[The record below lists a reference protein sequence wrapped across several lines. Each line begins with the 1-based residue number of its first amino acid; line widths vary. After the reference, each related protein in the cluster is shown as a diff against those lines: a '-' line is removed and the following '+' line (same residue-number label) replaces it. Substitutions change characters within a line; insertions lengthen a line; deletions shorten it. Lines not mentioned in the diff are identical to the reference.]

1 MEQHILDFIRSVY
14 DAIGWPGVVL
24 LMAIE
29 SACIPLPSELIMPFA
44 GWMLIAD
51 KISNADA
58 KLVVA
63 YLLLAGVCGAVGN
76 VIGSLIAYWVGA
88 KGGRPFLV
96 RYGKYL
102 LISQH
107 EIDVAERW
115 FNKYHEGITFFSRL
129 LPVIRTFIS
138 FPSGIARMNILK
150 FILYSFLG
158 AFIWSTGL
166 AYGGYVLGENWEKIR
181 DVMRP
186 FDIPIVVICV
196 LLIAFFIWRRWKK
209 RSRATDK

>member
-1 MEQHILDFIRSVY
+1 LEQHVLDFIRSVY

-24 LMAIE
+24 LMVIE

-51 KISNADA
+51 KGLGAGY
-58 KLVVA
+58 LV
-63 YLLLAGVCGAVGN
+63 LAGLCGAVGN

-88 KGGRPFLV
+88 KGGLPFLR

-107 EIDVAERW
+107 EIDVAEHW
-115 FNKYHEGITFFSRL
+115 FEKYGEGITFFSRL
-129 LPVIRTFIS
+129 LPLVRTFIS
-138 FPSGIARMNILK
+138 FPSGIARMNIWK
-150 FILYSFLG
+150 FVLYSFLG

-166 AYGGYVLGENWEKIR
+166 ASGGYLLGQNWERIR
-181 DVMRP
+181 EAMRP
-186 FDIPIVVICV
+186 YDIPILVVCI
-196 LLIAFFIWRRWKK
+196 LLIVLFIFWHWRRRTRQTGK
-209 RSRATDK
+209 